1 MPKGVFIK
9 DEKVME
15 RFRSVVQ
22 DSIPY
27 SLKINKNIS
36 KFAQLILLKTHNSV
50 SESTLKRL
58 FLYPDSTIPSLY
70 TLDTI
75 CKAIGFADWDDFT
88 EDLNQLSEYEH
99 YEILSVL
106 KYNGYK
112 DWSDFKGIVNRFI
125 STPYKYE
132 IALLLIDVAIKKR
145 DVESLTKI
153 FDLPVLFEI
162 LHDNRP
168 QYYFL
173 QELGLKLRNSELIY
187 DLIPH
192 YAKHP
197 VAQVAYIERTVDEDN
212 LNGYYGA
219 LLEEYHKYKT
229 NLEAKLFYHNLMY
242 QRDRENGNHR
252 TEHFN
257 FLVNFRE
264 TELVHVIP
272 KMRRLALLV
281 AEFQNDAD
289 ILESLL
295 EEIPTLLPEDEENY
309 KLHNAYVFCN
319 IVFHTQNPYPIKR
332 LLEQLNMNTDVY
344 RRNIVTVRNLNLL
357 KIYEAFVLL
366 KENQPDLASAKLQT
380 YNHLYFSPNH
390 FNRYTQHYDMV
401 NTMIS
406 AETSKKQQQ

>member
-9 DEKVME
+9 DEQVME

-22 DSIPY
+22 ESIPY

-36 KFAQLILLKTHNSV
+36 KFAQLIFLKTRNSV
-50 SESTLKRL
+50 SVSTLKRL
-58 FLYPDSTIPSLY
+58 FLYPDFTIPSLY

-99 YEILSVL
+99 YEILSVI
-106 KYNGYK
+106 KYNGYN
-112 DWSDFKGIVNRFI
+112 DWNDFNKIVTRFVN
-125 STPYKYE
+125 TTFKYE
-132 IALLLIDVAIKKR
+132 IVLLLVDVAIKRR
-145 DVESLTKI
+145 DIESLAKL

-173 QELGLKLRNSELIY
+173 QELGLRLRNSELIY
-187 DLIPH
+187 ELIPH

-212 LNGYYGA
+212 LNGYYGV
-219 LLEEYHKYKT
+219 LLEEYHKYKK

-252 TEHFN
+252 TEHFD
-257 FLVNFRE
+257 FLVNFKE
-264 TELVHVIP
+264 TEPVHVIP

-289 ILESLL
+289 LLESLL
-295 EEIPTLLPEDEENY
+295 EEIPDLLPDNEENY

-332 LLEQLNMNTDVY
+332 LLQYLDMNTDVY

-366 KENQPDLASAKLQT
+366 KDNQPELARAKLHT

-401 NTMIS
+401 NEMIS
-406 AETSKKQQQ
+406 AETSKRH